1 VAGLVLTAVIAWI
14 AVDTAR
20 HVTARLLDEADASLV
35 DLIEAT
41 ARRVP
46 GVVDVRDVRARWT
59 GRRLRAELT
68 LAVPPSET
76 VASAHVLGEE
86 VRHRLFHQV
95 ESLADVIVHLDPAGD
110 EAPHHATEHHAG

>member
-1 VAGLVLTAVIAWI
+1 
-14 AVDTAR
+14 
-20 HVTARLLDEADASLV
+20 
-35 DLIEAT
+35 
-41 ARRVP
+41 
-46 GVVDVRDVRARWT
+46 
-59 GRRLRAELT
+59 
-68 LAVPPSET
+68 